1 METETFNIDEL
12 LIRVL
17 SHQAEQEEIVYFSE
31 WMKDERNRLY
41 FEKFRKVWNLSSGR
55 HADREM
61 VEAGLEDYRRFMHR
75 SLSPKHSMKRVW
87 RMISAVAVV
96 MIGVFA

>member
-41 FEKFRKVWNLSSGR
+41 FEKFR
-55 HADREM
+55 
-61 VEAGLEDYRRFMHR
+61 
-75 SLSPKHSMKRVW
+75 
-87 RMISAVAVV
+87 
-96 MIGVFA
+96 